1 MTFQEAMEN
10 DYTIFVAN
18 WKIGEQLKKKYN
30 YRKFK
35 SIHTKCIDGL
45 RKVYIDKSIK
55 WMSEVEQIERTVK
68 PFGVV
73 YGDIPP
79 G

>member
-10 DYTIFVAN
+10 ECTIFVAN
-18 WKIGEQLKKKYN
+18 AIIAEQLKKKYG
-30 YRKFK
+30 YHKIK
-35 SIHTKCIDGL
+35 SIKSICIDGL
-45 RKVYIDKSIK
+45 RRVYIDKNIK
-55 WMSEVEQIERTVK
+55 WMTEVERIESSIK
-68 PFGVV
+68 PFGVI